1 MCHTII
7 DITIVSFPFVFSCY
21 YHRMIGLA
29 LTNEQ
34 LATLLKMVYVANTV
48 ANGPFGDRVSRKDFD
63 DMEQYVFSRAKDVFP
78 MAVYQHKADEGD
90 EHHHPS
96 VIFESDPDVNALF
109 DQYEEY
115 VARMVMA
122 EKLAER
128 DVEREFGVHAKD
140 QMNAAQFEELV
151 AERSTEYEE
160 LLEEH
165 GLKVLEIAPQFKK

>member
-1 MCHTII
+1 
-7 DITIVSFPFVFSCY
+7 
-21 YHRMIGLA
+21 MIGLA

-48 ANGPFGDRVSRKDFD
+48 ANGPFGDRISRKDFD

-78 MAVYQHKADEGD
+78 MAVYQHKVEEGD

-96 VIFESDPDVNALF
+96 LIFESDPDVNALF

-128 DVEREFGVHAKD
+128 DIEHEFGAHAKD
-140 QMNAAQFEELV
+140 QMSAAQFEELV
-151 AERSTEYEE
+151 ADRSTLYEE
-160 LLEEH
+160 LLETH
-165 GLKVLEIAPQFKK
+165 GLKILEIAPQFKK